1 LISSIK
7 NGKKRQEEYEM
18 GESILEFVT
27 MAGATIRFDLKK
39 CDECKTKACIEADH
53 LPFLGPVLELKDRRP
68 ALMWSRD
75 EIKKGKC
82 TDCVA
87 CELAC
92 QLYGNAGVT
101 ITYPMPQLDAYL
113 SDLEKRGIKPVY
125 KR

>member
-1 LISSIK
+1 M
-7 NGKKRQEEYEM
+7 EEN
-18 GESILEFVT
+18 ILEFGT

-53 LPFLGPVLELKDRRP
+53 LPFLGPVLELKDGRP
-68 ALMWSRD
+68 SLMWSKE

-87 CELAC
+87 CELEC
-92 QLYGNAGVT
+92 QLHGNGGVT
-101 ITYPMPQLDAYL
+101 ITYPMPKLDEYL
-113 SDLEKRGIKPVY
+113 AGLEKKGMKPVY